1 MSKKIALALG
11 GGGFKGYTHIGVIR
25 QLQIA
30 GYEISAISGTSAGGI
45 IGSLFAFGYSIDE
58 IERFIIEIN
67 QKDIFNHLPGDSPS
81 ILGLGGLYNFLED
94 KFGEHTFE
102 DLIIPFNC
110 TAVDMKTGQEVI
122 IDCGKIIDA
131 LQATIAVPGIFPSKV
146 IGPFHLVDGGVLDPV
161 PVAAVR
167 WIARNAP
174 IIAICLSPAEEN
186 WNNLPSFNMPSYTPL
201 PSVLVDT
208 IFQMRLGRAMRVF
221 IDSVNMMS
229 NWVSELRL
237 SKDQPDFILRPEV
250 YQISMFD
257 MVDPKEMIMKGE
269 KIVKEKLK
277 EISTIFS
284 TSKGIKRWLR
294 SARSPDVLLSQIL
307 EIYNKS
313 PALNINK

>member
-1 MSKKIALALG
+1 MKNS
-11 GGGFKGYTHIGVIR
+11 FGV
-25 QLQIA
+25 
-30 GYEISAISGTSAGGI
+30 
-45 IGSLFAFGYSIDE
+45 
-58 IERFIIEIN
+58 
-67 QKDIFNHLPGDSPS
+67 
-81 ILGLGGLYNFLED
+81 
-94 KFGEHTFE
+94 
-102 DLIIPFNC
+102 
-110 TAVDMKTGQEVI
+110 
-122 IDCGKIIDA
+122 
-131 LQATIAVPGIFPSKV
+131 
-146 IGPFHLVDGGVLDPV
+146 
-161 PVAAVR
+161 
-167 WIARNAP
+167 
-174 IIAICLSPAEEN
+174 
-186 WNNLPSFNMPSYTPL
+186 WNNLPSFNMPPYTPL